1 MHEYDCSQCTST
13 GKGSFF
19 FWDNNMIQDK
29 VEMSLLAV
37 KLLKLPEDMVR
48 VKAYT
53 T

>member
-1 MHEYDCSQCTST
+1 MSMIVHSVQVQARVV
-13 GKGSFF
+13 FF